1 MFYLRYMQQNEQQP
15 LDDNKF
21 LTLPEEK
28 LIPEDP
34 DFVDNSCLKPA
45 FEPYQGKVIYAINEE
60 ESDNELSDEQNNE
73 DALFNQEQPYDTTAS
88 LAYKEMLK
96 QLPTG
101 ELAKRSDIMITST
114 LSLSMFPKDKRIIM
128 IKKRAHMNNKMI
140 REYIDEKN
148 AFNAL
153 VKEHMYATPTI
164 KEKEKEYS
172 DVYMK
177 SFIHRSNFTTATLQ
191 KFKQQVKIL
200 NSNKPIPKRI
210 DENVKTL
217 ERLKHQQNINR
228 VSKKGIPKFDR
239 DLAMK
244 LLEGKLHDPD
254 DDDDENLKPLSL
266 ADKKSVYAKNKDEL

>member
-1 MFYLRYMQQNEQQP
+1 
-15 LDDNKF
+15 
-21 LTLPEEK
+21 
-28 LIPEDP
+28 
-34 DFVDNSCLKPA
+34 
-45 FEPYQGKVIYAINEE
+45 
-60 ESDNELSDEQNNE
+60 
-73 DALFNQEQPYDTTAS
+73 
-88 LAYKEMLK
+88 
-96 QLPTG
+96 
-101 ELAKRSDIMITST
+101 
-114 LSLSMFPKDKRIIM
+114 MFPKDKRIIM
-128 IKKRAHMNNKMI
+128 LKKRAHMNNKMI

-153 VKEHMYATPTI
+153 VKEHMYNTPTI

-210 DENVKTL
+210 DENVKKT

-239 DLAMK
+239 ELAQK

-254 DDDDENLKPLSL
+254 DDDEITKPMNLN
-266 ADKKSVYAKNKDEL
+266 DKKSVYAKNKEELLKMHAIENFTQKAKDILIEYEHQRIKFPDEIPVEIRKHFDLPDKLGIYRLDFTRVKNNDFTFKR